1 MKNSVHLP
9 LYNEFMDIFAN
20 YEIKNWQAKHFWEKM
35 IIGKK
40 SRTEQHRRLMYMGL
54 RVLVKCEYLEVDM
67 SESTSKTFSYNETRW
82 LDELRKN
89 HKKQMLEKVFLK
101 KKTEFLDQI
110 KDKENNINFIQTLLD
125 DDKSLEKY
133 FIEHQK
139 KLEND
144 IRSINSNLKFMED
157 VLN

>member
-1 MKNSVHLP
+1 MTIKELIVTIDGKITSKFCLSEKEK
-9 LYNEFMDIFAN
+9 LDSIKLDDYLKE
-20 YEIKNWQAKHFWEKM
+20 YSIKNKIQ
-35 IIGKK
+35 
-40 SRTEQHRRLMYMGL
+40 LLGL
-54 RVLVKCEYLEVDM
+54 
-67 SESTSKTFSYNETRW
+67 ESTSKTFSYNETRW

>member
-1 MKNSVHLP
+1 
-9 LYNEFMDIFAN
+9 
-20 YEIKNWQAKHFWEKM
+20 
-35 IIGKK
+35 
-40 SRTEQHRRLMYMGL
+40 
-54 RVLVKCEYLEVDM
+54 
-67 SESTSKTFSYNETRW
+67 
-82 LDELRKN
+82 
-89 HKKQMLEKVFLK
+89 MLEKKKKK